1 MLRVPIE
8 RLMSFQIRLEEWAEL
23 ANASPAYR
31 KALEIAT
38 KLLAEGEEPAWVARV
53 TNLPQA
59 EIDHLLFDIEFN
71 PKPSLWMKARVRE
84 QKIRH
89 VRRP

>member
-1 MLRVPIE
+1 VLRVPIE
-8 RLMSFQIRLEEWAEL
+8 RLKMSKIRLEEWAKL
-23 ANASPAYR
+23 ANATPAYR
-31 KALEIAT
+31 KSLEIAT

-71 PKPSLWMKARVRE
+71 PKSPLPLDE
-84 QKIRH
+84 G
-89 VRRP
+89 

>member
-8 RLMSFQIRLEEWAEL
+8 RLKMSKIRLEEWAEL
-23 ANASPAYR
+23 ANATPAYR
-31 KALEIAT
+31 KSLEIAT
-38 KLLAEGEEPAWVARV
+38 NLLAEGEEPAWVAKV

-71 PKPSLWMKARVRE
+71 PKPPLPLDE
-84 QKIRH
+84 G
-89 VRRP
+89 

>member
-8 RLMSFQIRLEEWAEL
+8 RLKMSKIRLEEWAKL
-23 ANASPAYR
+23 ANATPAYR
-31 KALEIAT
+31 KSLEIAT

-71 PKPSLWMKARVRE
+71 PKSPLPLDE
-84 QKIRH
+84 G
-89 VRRP
+89 